1 MRWYQGTDSTYVQ
14 MLLRLKIRYVYT
26 VQDYSAVRLDI
37 QPKERERVRERE
49 KAERFL
55 SSLSHEYIFL
65 LACLEYYKTWA
76 KISGNFV
83 LVIQIEHCVE
93 Y

>member
-26 VQDYSAVRLDI
+26 VQDYSAARLDI
-37 QPKERERVRERE
+37 QLERERVREKGR
-49 KAERFL
+49 AERFL
-55 SSLSHEYIFL
+55 SSLSYEYIFL
-65 LACLEYYKTWA
+65 LAYLEYCKTWA
-76 KISGNFV
+76 KILGDFV